1 MTQPNPTPS
10 TPERLIKLP
19 EVLARVA
26 LSKSSV
32 YEMLGRTPP
41 AFPRPLKLSRRAVC
55 WPASTIDAWIAERMK
70 DGGAK

>member
-1 MTQPNPTPS
+1 MQVNPTQS
-10 TPERLIKLP
+10 SPERLIKLP

-55 WPASTIDAWIAERMK
+55 WPSSAIDAWITERIK
-70 DGGAK
+70 TGGQS

>member
-1 MTQPNPTPS
+1 MMQSNPTQS

-19 EVLARVA
+19 EVLARVS

-32 YEMLGRTPP
+32 YEMLGRNPP

-55 WPASTIDAWIAERMK
+55 WSDSSITKWIEERIAA
-70 DGGAK
+70 GGQS